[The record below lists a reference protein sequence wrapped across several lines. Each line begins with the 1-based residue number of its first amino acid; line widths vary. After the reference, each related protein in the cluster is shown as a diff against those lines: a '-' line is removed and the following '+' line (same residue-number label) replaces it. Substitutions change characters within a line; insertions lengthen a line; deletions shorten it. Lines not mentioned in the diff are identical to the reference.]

1 LGIRSF
7 ASSSLRLLRLASKPS
22 TSEYWLSIKISFAGV
37 SIVGVIGFII
47 KIIAT
52 YLVPSS

>member
-7 ASSSLRLLRLASKPS
+7 ASSCLRLLRLATKPS
-22 TSEYWLSIKISFAGV
+22 ASEYWLSIKISFLGV
-37 SIVGVIGFII
+37 SIVGAIGFVI

-52 YLVPSS
+52 YLVPP